1 LPLAG
6 APNFDADGGV
16 ETLRSV
22 FALDLDIAAH
32 LHHAYGDRAQRVMQC
47 AAENGAVRLH
57 PAHPYIEAEVLYAAR
72 FEAALS
78 AMDVIARRLPLAFL
92 DREAA
97 RSAAARVIELL
108 AAELGWDRRRCAAES
123 AEAERRLTEA
133 I

>member
-1 LPLAG
+1 
-6 APNFDADGGV
+6 
-16 ETLRSV
+16 
-22 FALDLDIAAH
+22 
-32 LHHAYGDRAQRVMQC
+32 
-47 AAENGAVRLH
+47 
-57 PAHPYIEAEVLYAAR
+57 
-72 FEAALS
+72 
-78 AMDVIARRLPLAFL
+78 MDVIARRLPLAFL